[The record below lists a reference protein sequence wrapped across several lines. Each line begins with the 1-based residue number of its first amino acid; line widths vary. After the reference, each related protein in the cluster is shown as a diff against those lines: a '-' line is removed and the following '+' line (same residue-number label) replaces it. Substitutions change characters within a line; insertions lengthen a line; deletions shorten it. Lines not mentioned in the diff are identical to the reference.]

1 MAKLIEAGWDGPTDA
16 AHITGAQGRGC
27 ERCGGTGYKGRV
39 GLFEVMEMTEPLR
52 EMVVANATVVDLK
65 KRAMAE
71 GMVPLR
77 QAGLRKVAEG
87 MTTIEE
93 VVRET
98 I

>member
-1 MAKLIEAGWDGPTDA
+1 MARLIEAGWDRSTEGSHVTA
-16 AHITGAQGRGC
+16 AQGRGC
-27 ERCGGTGYKGRV
+27 ERCSGTGYKGRV
-39 GLFEVMEMTEPLR
+39 GLFEVMEMSEALR
-52 EMVVANATVVDLK
+52 EMVIANASVIDLK
-65 KRAMAE
+65 KTAIAE
-71 GMVPLR
+71 GMTPLR

>member
-1 MAKLIEAGWDGPTDA
+1 V
-16 AHITGAQGRGC
+16 TGAQGRGC
-27 ERCGGTGYKGRV
+27 DRCSGTGYKGRV
-39 GLFEVMEMTEPLR
+39 GLFEVMEMSEALR
-52 EMVVANATVVDLK
+52 EMVIANASVIDLK
-65 KRAMAE
+65 KTAMAE
-71 GMVPLR
+71 GMTPLR

>member
-1 MAKLIEAGWDGPTDA
+1 
-16 AHITGAQGRGC
+16 
-27 ERCGGTGYKGRV
+27 
-39 GLFEVMEMTEPLR
+39 MEMSEALR
-52 EMVVANATVVDLK
+52 EMVIANASVIDLK
-65 KRAMAE
+65 KTAIAE
-71 GMVPLR
+71 GMTPLR

>member
-1 MAKLIEAGWDGPTDA
+1 M
-16 AHITGAQGRGC
+16 
-27 ERCGGTGYKGRV
+27 
-39 GLFEVMEMTEPLR
+39 
-52 EMVVANATVVDLK
+52 
-65 KRAMAE
+65 KRATAE